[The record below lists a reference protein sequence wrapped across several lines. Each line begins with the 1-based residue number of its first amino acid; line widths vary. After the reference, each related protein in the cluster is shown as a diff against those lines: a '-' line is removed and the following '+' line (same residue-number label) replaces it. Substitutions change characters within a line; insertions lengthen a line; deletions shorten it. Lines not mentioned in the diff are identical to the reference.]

1 MKKNI
6 IITGFMGTGKTV
18 VAIELASKLGMKFI
32 DMDQLIEERQEMS
45 IADIFV
51 RYGEKYFREQENK
64 LVQEL
69 SQKENMVI
77 ATGGGTFLNLDNT
90 RILNQEGQ
98 IICLYANPQALYNR
112 LKKNNNRPLIK
123 GKNVLNKINYLLE
136 KRKQIY
142 DNFEDKVDT
151 TDLTIQEVV
160 DNIINILK
168 ARGE

>member
-51 RYGEKYFREQENK
+51 RYGEKYFREQENE

-69 SQKENMVI
+69 AQKENMVI

-90 RILNQEGQ
+90 RILNQEGK
-98 IICLYANPQALYNR
+98 IICLYANPQVLYNR
-112 LKKNNNRPLIK
+112 LKKKNNRPLLK
-123 GKNVLNKINYLLE
+123 GNNILNKINHLLE
-136 KRKQIY
+136 KRKKIY
-142 DNFEDKVDT
+142 DNFPWKIDT
-151 TDLTIQEVV
+151 SNLSVQEVV
-160 DNIINILK
+160 DKIIELLK
-168 ARGE
+168 V

>member
-18 VAIELASKLGMKFI
+18 VAIELARKLGMKFI

-45 IADIFV
+45 ISDIFV

-64 LVQEL
+64 LVKEL

-77 ATGGGTFLNLDNT
+77 ATGGGTFLNLENT
-90 RILNQEGQ
+90 RILNQEGK
-98 IICLYANPQALYNR
+98 IICLYANSQTIYNR
-112 LKKNNNRPLIK
+112 LKEKNNRPLIN

-136 KRKQIY
+136 KRKKIY
-142 DNFEDKVDT
+142 DNFDYKVDT

-160 DNIINILK
+160 DKIIELLK
-168 ARGE
+168 VER

>member
-18 VAIELASKLGMKFI
+18 VAIELAQKLGMKFI

-64 LVQEL
+64 LVKEL
-69 SQKENMVI
+69 AQKENMVI

-90 RILNQEGQ
+90 RILNQGGK

-112 LKKNNNRPLIK
+112 LKKKNNRPLIK
-123 GKNVLNKINYLLE
+123 GNNILNKINHLLE
-136 KRKQIY
+136 KRKRIY
-142 DNFEDKVDT
+142 DSFPWKIDT
-151 TDLTIQEVV
+151 SNLSVQEVV
-160 DNIINILK
+160 DKIIELLK
-168 ARGE
+168 VER

>member
-18 VAIELASKLGMKFI
+18 VAIELARKLGMKFI

-77 ATGGGTFLNLDNT
+77 ATGGGTFLNLDNS
-90 RILNQEGQ
+90 RILNQEGK

-112 LKKNNNRPLIK
+112 LKKKNNRPLVK

>member
-18 VAIELASKLGMKFI
+18 VAIKLASKLGMKFI

-77 ATGGGTFLNLDNT
+77 ATGGGTFLNLDNSK
-90 RILNQEGQ
+90 ILNQEGQ
-98 IICLYANPQALYNR
+98 IICLHADSQTIYNR
-112 LKKNNNRPLIK
+112 LKENNNRPLVK

>member
-18 VAIELASKLGMKFI
+18 VAIELARKLGMKFI
-32 DMDQLIEERQEMS
+32 EERQEMNIS
-45 IADIFV
+45 DIFV

-90 RILNQEGQ
+90 RILNQEGK

-112 LKKNNNRPLIK
+112 LKKKNNRPLVK
-123 GKNVLNKINYLLE
+123 GNNILNKINHLLE
-136 KRKQIY
+136 KRKRIY
-142 DNFEDKVDT
+142 DSFHWKIDT
-151 TDLTIQEVV
+151 SNLSVQEVV
-160 DNIINILK
+160 DKIIELLK
-168 ARGE
+168 VER

>member
-18 VAIELASKLGMKFI
+18 VAIELARKLGMKFI

-45 IADIFV
+45 ISDIFV

-64 LVQEL
+64 LVKEL

-77 ATGGGTFLNLDNT
+77 ATGGGTFLNSDNT

-112 LKKNNNRPLIK
+112 LKKKNNRPLVK
-123 GKNVLNKINYLLE
+123 GKNVLNKINHLLE
-136 KRKQIY
+136 KRKRIY
-142 DNFEDKVDT
+142 DSFDRKIDT
-151 TDLTIQEVV
+151 SNLSVQEVV
-160 DNIINILK
+160 DKIIELLK
-168 ARGE
+168 VER

>member
-45 IADIFV
+45 IANIFV

-64 LVQEL
+64 LVKEL

-90 RILNQEGQ
+90 RILNQKGQ
-98 IICLYANPQALYNR
+98 IICLSANPQALYNR
-112 LKKNNNRPLIK
+112 LKKKNNRPLIK
-123 GKNVLNKINYLLE
+123 GNNILNKINQLLE
-136 KRKQIY
+136 KRERIY
-142 DNFEDKVDT
+142 DSFHWKIDT
-151 TDLTIQEVV
+151 SNLSVQEVV
-160 DNIINILK
+160 DKIIELLK
-168 ARGE
+168 VER

>member
-18 VAIELASKLGMKFI
+18 VAIELARKLGMKFI

-64 LVQEL
+64 LVKEL

-90 RILNQEGQ
+90 RILNQEGK
-98 IICLYANPQALYNR
+98 IICLYANSQTIYNR
-112 LKKNNNRPLIK
+112 LKKKNNRPLVK
-123 GKNVLNKINYLLE
+123 GKNVLNKINHLLE
-136 KRKQIY
+136 KRKRIY
-142 DNFEDKVDT
+142 DSFDWKIDT
-151 TDLTIQEVV
+151 SNLSIQEVV
-160 DNIINILK
+160 DKIIELLK
-168 ARGE
+168 VER

>member
-64 LVQEL
+64 LVKEL

-77 ATGGGTFLNLDNT
+77 ATGGGTFLNLNNAK
-90 RILNQEGQ
+90 ILNQKGK
-98 IICLYANPQALYNR
+98 IICLYANSQTIYNR
-112 LKKNNNRPLIK
+112 LKEKNNRPLVK
-123 GKNVLNKINYLLE
+123 GNNILDKINHLLE
-136 KRKQIY
+136 KRKKIY
-142 DNFEDKVDT
+142 DSFPWKINTSNLSV
-151 TDLTIQEVV
+151 QEVV
-160 DNIINILK
+160 DKIIELLK
-168 ARGE
+168 VER

>member
-6 IITGFMGTGKTV
+6 IITGFMGTGKSV
-18 VAIELASKLGMKFI
+18 VAIELARKLGMKFI
-32 DMDQLIEERQEMS
+32 DIDQLIEERQSMTIS
-45 IADIFV
+45 DIFN

-77 ATGGGTFLNLDNT
+77 ATGGGTFLNLDNAKV
-90 RILNQEGQ
+90 LNQKGQ
-98 IICLYANPQALYNR
+98 IICLQANSRTIYHR
-112 LKKNNNRPLIK
+112 LKEDNNRPLVK
-123 GKNVLNKINYLLE
+123 GKNVLYKINYLLE
-136 KRKQIY
+136 KRKKIY

-168 ARGE
+168 AKGE

>member
-77 ATGGGTFLNLDNT
+77 ATGGGTFLNLDNS

-98 IICLYANPQALYNR
+98 IICLYANPQVIYNR
-112 LKKNNNRPLIK
+112 LKKKNNRPLVK

-160 DNIINILK
+160 DKIIELLK
-168 ARGE
+168 VER

>member
-69 SQKENMVI
+69 AQKENMVI
-77 ATGGGTFLNLDNT
+77 ATGGGTFLNLDNS

-98 IICLYANPQALYNR
+98 IICLYANPQTLYNR
-112 LKKNNNRPLIK
+112 LKKKNNRPLIK
-123 GKNVLNKINYLLE
+123 GNNILNKINHLLG
-136 KRKQIY
+136 KRERIY
-142 DNFEDKVDT
+142 DSFPWKIDT
-151 TDLTIQEVV
+151 SNLSVQEVV
-160 DNIINILK
+160 DKIIELLK
-168 ARGE
+168 VER

>member
-69 SQKENMVI
+69 AQKENMVI

-98 IICLYANPQALYNR
+98 IICLHANPQALYNR
-112 LKKNNNRPLIK
+112 LKKKNNRPLIK
-123 GKNVLNKINYLLE
+123 GNNILNKITHLLG
-136 KRKQIY
+136 KRERIY
-142 DNFEDKVDT
+142 DSFPWKIDT
-151 TDLTIQEVV
+151 SDLSVQEVV
-160 DNIINILK
+160 DKIIELLK
-168 ARGE
+168 VER

>member
-18 VAIELASKLGMKFI
+18 VAIELARKLGMKFI

-51 RYGEKYFREQENK
+51 RSGEKYFREQENK

-69 SQKENMVI
+69 AQEENMVI
-77 ATGGGTFLNLDNT
+77 ATGGGTFLNLDNI

-112 LKKNNNRPLIK
+112 LKKKNNRPLIK
-123 GKNVLNKINYLLE
+123 GNNILNKINHLLE
-136 KRKQIY
+136 KRKRIY
-142 DNFEDKVDT
+142 DNFDYKVDT

-160 DNIINILK
+160 DKIIELLK
-168 ARGE
+168 VER